1 MSICSDLQ
9 NKGHVIEALY
19 MAKFKFSDHQKAH
32 LSKCGSSKFNADESE
47 DVVVE
52 KLLIPKGCQDKY
64 VTSCGPGTSAG
75 LLPVAPSIVMND
87 ESHFLT
93 KLGLLS

>member
-1 MSICSDLQ
+1 M
-9 NKGHVIEALY
+9 IEALY
-19 MAKFKFSDHQKAH
+19 VAKFKFSDHQKAH

-52 KLLIPKGCQDKY
+52 KLLIPEGCQDKY

>member
-1 MSICSDLQ
+1 MCVRIRD
-9 NKGHVIEALY
+9 VFEALY

-52 KLLIPKGCQDKY
+52 KLLIPKGCGDKY
-64 VTSCGPGTSAG
+64 VINCGPGTSAG
-75 LLPVAPSIVMND
+75 LPPV
-87 ESHFLT
+87 
-93 KLGLLS
+93 GLLL